1 MKRSKTILWLLF
13 LIELILLFSHSID
26 RQETLGLD
34 YPIFYEA
41 SLNHGRARGY
51 IYPPLLAWIIYPLAS
66 LPYRLSSGIWY
77 VLQGIIV
84 LFLTWKCLPDSKWNE
99 KTKLTISMFFVMA
112 VIRLVRLNVELGQVN
127 CLLLFLIL
135 IGIQTSQVA
144 VSGFS
149 LGLATAI
156 KLFPAIFFPYALRFH
171 REKWKTFVPFYFGT
185 IVVGWTLPCLFGYD
199 FSGINNLMNVI
210 STADNMGGNLSLY
223 EFIGPF
229 AYFVLL
235 ALLVI
240 SLVVTSRVRNRPEV
254 WSIPVI
260 LTMLI
265 PTLLMKAHLVN
276 GLLLGPL
283 LRVFPQRLFWVP
295 FVWALGTLGT
305 IIWPASS
312 ILGNLGAFIILLYE
326 LWQRRDTT

>member
-1 MKRSKTILWLLF
+1 MKRPKTILWLLF
-13 LIELILLFSHSID
+13 LVELILLFSRSID

-34 YPIFYEA
+34 YPIFYNA
-41 SLNHGRARGY
+41 SLNHGQALGY
-51 IYPPLLAWIIYPLAS
+51 IYPPLLAWIIYPLAI
-66 LPYRLSSGIWY
+66 LPYRLSSSIWY

-84 LFLTWKCLPDSKWNE
+84 LFLVWKCLPDSKWNE
-99 KTKLTISMFFVMA
+99 KAKLTISMVFIMA

-135 IGIQTSQVA
+135 IGIRTSQVS
-144 VSGFS
+144 VSSFS

-156 KLFPAIFFPYALRFH
+156 KLSPVIFFPYALVFH
-171 REKWKTFVPFYFGT
+171 RERWRTFVPFYFGT
-185 IVVGWTLPCLFGYD
+185 IVVGWTLPYLFGYD
-199 FSGINNLMNVI
+199 FSGINNLINVI
-210 STADNMGGNLSLY
+210 STANRIEGNLSLY

-229 AYFVLL
+229 AYLALL

-240 SLVVTSRVRNRPEV
+240 SLVVTFRVRNRPEV

-260 LTMLI
+260 LTMLA
-265 PTLLMKAHLVN
+265 PTLLMKAHLVT

-283 LRVFPQRLFWVP
+283 LCVFPQRLFWVP

-312 ILGNLGAFIILLYE
+312 ILGNLCAFVILLYD